1 MAYNHGKAEY
11 KWKLWKERE
20 EKISHI
26 KANQV
31 YGSDVGSDPTLNTK
45 RNMALAG
52 DGSSHVA
59 NMNSLFIETSTE
71 GENVIA
77 KFINGKDVN
86 KDEVV
91 GVDGDIFE
99 MKNCSII
106 LTNPPFGDL
115 TIKETYSPEW
125 VDKMRN
131 TFNEASWSELKRWLP
146 RFNDLIKLALKSEN
160 KELLIDEIDE
170 LLDRAPL
177 DRKDIVDKEFDK
189 LVKAIKQ
196 SDEKKAMKVFDS
208 LIKKGQRLVTTEFK
222 EKKGQFVLTGRKDL
236 KGCLLF
242 LYKTYEILK
251 VGGRAAIIVDDGLLN
266 TDTYAFAR
274 DFIRNKFYIKGV
286 FSLSDKAFYAFSDK
300 TIKTSILLLEKKVES
315 FDDDGTVLTELQAE
329 PTFYAHIEKVG
340 VNSKRGKHES
350 HFPAVKESYFE
361 FRKLVL
367 DNINEN
373 DGIFN
378 PHVFQYSASVISTT
392 NSEEEY
398 NGFND

>member
-1 MAYNHGKAEY
+1 MTSAMRRMIFDAREKITDE
-11 KWKLWKERE
+11 KERE

-99 MKNCSII
+99 MKNCSVI

-146 RFNDLIKLALKSEN
+146 RFNDLIKLA
-160 KELLIDEIDE
+160 
-170 LLDRAPL
+170 
-177 DRKDIVDKEFDK
+177 
-189 LVKAIKQ
+189 VK
-196 SDEKKAMKVFDS
+196 
-208 LIKKGQRLVTTEFK
+208 
-222 EKKGQFVLTGRKDL
+222 
-236 KGCLLF
+236 
-242 LYKTYEILK
+242 
-251 VGGRAAIIVDDGLLN
+251 
-266 TDTYAFAR
+266 
-274 DFIRNKFYIKGV
+274 
-286 FSLSDKAFYAFSDK
+286 
-300 TIKTSILLLEKKVES
+300 
-315 FDDDGTVLTELQAE
+315 
-329 PTFYAHIEKVG
+329 
-340 VNSKRGKHES
+340 
-350 HFPAVKESYFE
+350 
-361 FRKLVL
+361 
-367 DNINEN
+367 
-373 DGIFN
+373 
-378 PHVFQYSASVISTT
+378 
-392 NSEEEY
+392 
-398 NGFND
+398 